1 MIPLLILGAG
11 GTARDILDWLPALA
25 AAGREYRCM
34 GLLDDDPAKRDAVI
48 ADCAVMGRVDEAVR
62 WPDCRFI
69 DALGSPGSFRHRAEI
84 VARSGL
90 TDDRFETIVHPLA
103 WISSSAVLGPGSL
116 IYPFT
121 FIGPD
126 VRAGA
131 HVTVLSHSSVNHDCQ
146 IGDYSIL
153 AAHTALAGDVSLGDH
168 CYLGMGATVIGGT
181 HIGRGAMIGMGSVIR
196 HDVPAHETVAG
207 NPTRPLRPHQ
217 P

>member
-1 MIPLLILGAG
+1 
-11 GTARDILDWLPALA
+11 
-25 AAGREYRCM
+25 
-34 GLLDDDPAKRDAVI
+34 
-48 ADCAVMGRVDEAVR
+48 
-62 WPDCRFI
+62 
-69 DALGSPGSFRHRAEI
+69 
-84 VARSGL
+84 
-90 TDDRFETIVHPLA
+90 
-103 WISSSAVLGPGSL
+103 
-116 IYPFT
+116 
-121 FIGPD
+121 
-126 VRAGA
+126 
-131 HVTVLSHSSVNHDCQ
+131 VTVLSHSSVNHDCQ